1 MNVTTTD
8 PVDPQG
14 SLNTLLV
21 AQNVVATTFTWLF
34 QGSKA
39 VFFFFLWYILY
50 RYGHIRLSKNEND
63 KPEFSSLATI
73 AMIVTG
79 GAGPVFLSYCVAEP
93 LFHQHSHFFA
103 QAGYH
108 SQDEVDMFAI
118 NMTVSNWGLTTWVTF
133 TMVAVGTALAVHRF
147 GLPLTFRSNF
157 YPILGA
163 YTWGWM
169 GDIIDG
175 LVIVLMFLGVCSQLC
190 LNTVH
195 VVSGFVYLGWIDE
208 GSIEQ
213 EITTVQK
220 TTVWVITFISCAS
233 VMTGLHGGI
242 RIVSLLAACVALFLA
257 LLVLASDDTKYILN
271 LQVQEL
277 GYHLQNSIFQINFWT
292 DAFGQIQEGSGRA
305 VDGKAAEQWW
315 MSSWIVYYQ
324 AWT

>member
-1 MNVTTTD
+1 MGHVYHGCGRKCAGSSPLWIALD
-8 PVDPQG
+8 LSIQFLPDSGCLYVGVDG
-14 SLNTLLV
+14 
-21 AQNVVATTFTWLF
+21 
-34 QGSKA
+34 
-39 VFFFFLWYILY
+39 
-50 RYGHIRLSKNEND
+50 RL
-63 KPEFSSLATI
+63 
-73 AMIVTG
+73 
-79 GAGPVFLSYCVAEP
+79 
-93 LFHQHSHFFA
+93 
-103 QAGYH
+103 
-108 SQDEVDMFAI
+108 
-118 NMTVSNWGLTTWVTF
+118 
-133 TMVAVGTALAVHRF
+133 
-147 GLPLTFRSNF
+147 
-157 YPILGA
+157 
-163 YTWGWM
+163 
-169 GDIIDG
+169 IDG
-175 LVIVLMFLGVCSQLC
+175 LAIVLMFLGVCSQLC

-208 GSIEQ
+208 GSTEQ

-242 RIVSLLAACVALFLA
+242 RIVSLLAAFVALFLA

-277 GYHLQNSIFQINFWT
+277 GYHLQNSLFQINFWT